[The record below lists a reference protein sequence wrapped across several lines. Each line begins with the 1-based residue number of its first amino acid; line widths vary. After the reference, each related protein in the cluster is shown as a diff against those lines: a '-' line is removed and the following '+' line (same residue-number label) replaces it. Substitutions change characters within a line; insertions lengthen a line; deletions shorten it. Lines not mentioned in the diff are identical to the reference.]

1 MLVAAGVHIEQSSP
15 DVVGE
20 SGRMV
25 SIVRKE
31 RDFRGMLEY
40 RKEDE
45 NKLFKILITGH
56 MNIRISAQ
64 TLKNTNVFIF
74 FPLLHQCKDERKEQQ
89 MDSKFIH
96 S

>member
-1 MLVAAGVHIEQSSP
+1 MAAGVHIEQSSP
-15 DVVGE
+15 ENMVGE

-45 NKLFKILITGH
+45 NKLFKILITGD

-74 FPLLHQCKDERKEQQ
+74 FLLLYQCKDKRKEEQ
-89 MDSKFIH
+89 MDSKLICH
-96 S
+96 